1 MNVKVFVYYYPSV
14 NKKSKGL
21 LLFDK
26 NPEFESFK
34 YGIWT
39 YYDEDGTIK
48 EKRMLKP

>member
-1 MNVKVFVYYYPSV
+1 MLKFLFIIIHQLI
-14 NKKSKGL
+14 KKSKGL